1 MAKHRNIDE
10 IREIAKELMESLR
23 PKHLA
28 VFQIKQVAQELASLS
43 DYIVLREEPKD
54 E

>member
-28 VFQIKQVAQELASLS
+28 VFQIKQVAHELEAMTEN
-43 DYIVLREEPKD
+43 IVLREAPD
-54 E
+54 EN

>member
-1 MAKHRNIDE
+1 MPKQRSIDE
-10 IREIAKELMESLR
+10 IRGIAKELMESLR

-28 VFQIKQVAQELASLS
+28 VFQIRQVAQELATLA